1 MEKKGGNLLGN
12 IVVLFIPNKPIEI
25 IHKKKRAPKKNN
37 NNNKFGYKKKEP
49 SLFNFEPLL
58 FQIFFFLT

>member
-37 NNNKFGYKKKEP
+37 NNKFGYKKKRTQ
-49 SLFNFEPLL
+49 FVQF
-58 FQIFFFLT
+58 